1 MEAGD
6 RVRMARALAMSPPER
21 LAAMW
26 RLLAEAR
33 SALEQHPDGRE
44 HFMRR
49 NFRMRAIRGA
59 SERPLHDA

>member
-1 MEAGD
+1 
-6 RVRMARALAMSPPER
+6 MSPPER